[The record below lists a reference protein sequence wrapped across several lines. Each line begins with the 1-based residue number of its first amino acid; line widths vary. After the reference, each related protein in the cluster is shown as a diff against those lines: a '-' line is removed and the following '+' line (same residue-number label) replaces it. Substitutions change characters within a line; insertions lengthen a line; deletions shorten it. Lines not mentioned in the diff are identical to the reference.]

1 MYLRMFVAGGKK
13 VLLGVAG
20 QECTEEFNQF
30 HNATAVMGKYGPK
43 LLIGELEAG
52 GAPSKKAAAALA
64 PADSGKSK
72 AVVAKKSTK
81 VQLPQE
87 VYGEGVPYGDVRD
100 KFARKA
106 HFTCDRFGPNDSRG
120 FAVVWCALVCIACL
134 VRRLEQPLLQ
144 GKPSQVSQRHAT
156 IR

>member
-1 MYLRMFVAGGKK
+1 VFAAGGKK

-52 GAPSKKAAAALA
+52 GAPSKKAAASA
-64 PADSGKSK
+64 PSDSGKSK
-72 AVVAKKSTK
+72 AVVAKKSAK

-87 VYGEGVPYGDVRD
+87 VYGEGVPYGDVRSIKLAYAILSD
-100 KFARKA
+100 
-106 HFTCDRFGPNDSRG
+106 
-120 FAVVWCALVCIACL
+120 
-134 VRRLEQPLLQ
+134 
-144 GKPSQVSQRHAT
+144 
-156 IR
+156 